1 MGKPI
6 CAFSNSIYNSRLSHE
21 RPPTGWALLYALT
34 EVISPLICVYP
45 ADCTDFS
52 NNGLGAVT
60 PMSCSVT
67 ETLNGEWELTLV
79 HDIDE
84 FGKWTRLSEGR
95 ILRAPVPA
103 AMTPRVNQVRAQPS
117 GGAMIYRVAT
127 RRDPLRLRSGT
138 GTKYRIL
145 GKYKKGTQVVVLE
158 KTTADW
164 YEVSCPDGKRG
175 YMAAQYLTYVRTESA
190 PAAAVSEVVEPKM
203 LRDQPFR
210 IYRVVPELD
219 KITVY
224 ARHIFYDLLD
234 NMIQSLKPSSSQT
247 GASVVQ
253 SISAACLSEH
263 GFTFY
268 SDLESTAKEVEWEN
282 INPVEALLGEGGAAE
297 KYSGELARDWFDVY
311 LVQRVGTDTNV
322 QIRQGKNL
330 LGISYDVDGTNVT
343 TRILPTG
350 EDADGNRLYL
360 PERYVDS
367 PNLDRY
373 PSPKWMHLEVSGAKE
388 VKKGEGKKT
397 KAQCYEEMRSAA
409 QAEFD
414 KGCDLPTVTLKVDF
428 INCADTEEYRQYGFL
443 QNIFLGDAVRVL
455 VKKLGISVSMRMTQY
470 AYDCLTRRYTS
481 VTLGTVADTLEGN
494 TISSRQLP
502 AGIIT
507 GSKLAINS
515 VGAGQLQS
523 GSVGSL
529 QIQMAAIQTA
539 HIETAAITSAIER
552 ENADH
557 SAYQLP
563 PVSFL
568 RAGKKDQT
576 DATEEIR
583 FNRDRLDTALSSF
596 GVNATIRDVTR
607 GPTVTRYDL
616 ELEAGVKLNKI
627 TNLSGD
633 LALALGV
640 ENVRIA
646 PIPDKISTVGIE
658 VPNKI
663 VSAVCLRDII
673 DSPAF
678 RNAKSKLSFAVG
690 KDIGGNC
697 IIGNISKLPHML
709 IAGTTGSGKSVCMN
723 SLILS
728 LLYKATPDEVRLIM
742 IDPKMVELGIYNG
755 IPHLFIPVVTD
766 PKKAAGAL
774 QWAVVEMLKRY
785 RLFSEAQVRDLASYN
800 ALQKNEPDGQTL
812 PQVVIVIDELADLML
827 CAAKEV
833 EESICRVAQMGRA
846 AGMHLIIATQR
857 PSADVITGLMKAN
870 IPSRIAFAVS
880 SSLESRIILDTS
892 GAEKLIGMGDML
904 YAPIGTGK
912 PLRVQGSFVSDEERE
927 EVVRFIKQ
935 NSEAQYS
942 DDIIAQIEKSAAEA
956 DKKSG
961 PAPEAD
967 KPAKSDYDELLP
979 QGVDVILET
988 KQASVSMLQRRLKLG
1003 YSRAARMVDQME
1015 EMGIVGPFE
1024 GSKPRK
1030 ILITKEQWQE
1040 MQYVQGTA
1048 PSEVL
1053 QAQTE
1058 FADANEEEPEDDES

>member
-1 MGKPI
+1 M
-6 CAFSNSIYNSRLSHE
+6 
-21 RPPTGWALLYALT
+21 
-34 EVISPLICVYP
+34 
-45 ADCTDFS
+45 
-52 NNGLGAVT
+52 
-60 PMSCSVT
+60 
-67 ETLNGEWELTLV
+67 
-79 HDIDE
+79 
-84 FGKWTRLSEGR
+84 
-95 ILRAPVPA
+95 
-103 AMTPRVNQVRAQPS
+103 
-117 GGAMIYRVAT
+117 AT
-127 RRDPLRLRSGT
+127 SSSKKKT
-138 GTKYRIL
+138 GTA
-145 GKYKKGTQVVVLE
+145 KK
-158 KTTADW
+158 
-164 YEVSCPDGKRG
+164 
-175 YMAAQYLTYVRTESA
+175 SA
-190 PAAAVSEVVEPKM
+190 PAAKKSASAPKKQPAAKAAPAPVPTAPTWPYALVCIILSLLAFLGLFHAEGVISDGFAGFLCGIMGWGFWAFPFAM
-203 LRDQPFR
+203 LLLAWIFVRNPREHFGL
-210 IYRVVPELD
+210 RV
-219 KITVY
+219 
-224 ARHIFYDLLD
+224 
-234 NMIQSLKPSSSQT
+234 
-247 GASVVQ
+247 
-253 SISAACLSEH
+253 
-263 GFTFY
+263 
-268 SDLESTAKEVEWEN
+268 TA
-282 INPVEALLGEGGAAE
+282 ALLIAPLFGTIVHLMVCRVAFTAQTFGAIVGQLYDGGKALT
-297 KYSGELARDWFDVY
+297 SGGVISGGVGY
-311 LVQRVGTDTNV
+311 L
-322 QIRQGKNL
+322 L
-330 LGISYDVDGTNVT
+330 
-343 TRILPTG
+343 
-350 EDADGNRLYL
+350 
-360 PERYVDS
+360 
-367 PNLDRY
+367 
-373 PSPKWMHLEVSGAKE
+373 
-388 VKKGEGKKT
+388 
-397 KAQCYEEMRSAA
+397 KA
-409 QAEFD
+409 
-414 KGCDLPTVTLKVDF
+414 
-428 INCADTEEYRQYGFL
+428 
-443 QNIFLGDAVRVL
+443 
-455 VKKLGISVSMRMTQY
+455 GISVYAALPLTMAAFVLCVLGSM
-470 AYDCLTRRYTS
+470 DL
-481 VTLGTVADTLEGN
+481 
-494 TISSRQLP
+494 
-502 AGIIT
+502 
-507 GSKLAINS
+507 S
-515 VGAGQLQS
+515 VGKIAAWSRARREAQYIPDEDVPLLDDDEDEPVPQPLPDPQRSPRRTAPDKPPEKKKRIDIPFDETKAEPDDDPIDPIPVKKPARGAKKAAPAEATQNVQPL
-523 GSVGSL
+523 SVEEAADICGVTVPAT
-529 QIQMAAIQTA
+529 QEIQDPPKPSKKAASA
-539 HIETAAITSAIER
+539 AVAAETAAITSAIES

-583 FNRDRLDTALSSF
+583 FNRDRLNTALTSF

-697 IIGNISKLPHML
+697 IIGNIAKLPHML

-912 PLRVQGSFVSDEERE
+912 PLRVQGSYVSDEERE

-979 QGVDVILET
+979 QAVDVILET

-1015 EMGIVGPFE
+1015 EMGIVGPCE

-1030 ILITKEQWQE
+1030 ILITKQQWQE

-1053 QAQTE
+1053 QAQTD
-1058 FADANEEEPEDDES
+1058 FADVNEEEPEDDES

>member
-1 MGKPI
+1 M
-6 CAFSNSIYNSRLSHE
+6 
-21 RPPTGWALLYALT
+21 
-34 EVISPLICVYP
+34 
-45 ADCTDFS
+45 
-52 NNGLGAVT
+52 
-60 PMSCSVT
+60 
-67 ETLNGEWELTLV
+67 
-79 HDIDE
+79 
-84 FGKWTRLSEGR
+84 
-95 ILRAPVPA
+95 
-103 AMTPRVNQVRAQPS
+103 
-117 GGAMIYRVAT
+117 AT
-127 RRDPLRLRSGT
+127 SSSKKKT
-138 GTKYRIL
+138 GTA
-145 GKYKKGTQVVVLE
+145 KK
-158 KTTADW
+158 
-164 YEVSCPDGKRG
+164 
-175 YMAAQYLTYVRTESA
+175 SA
-190 PAAAVSEVVEPKM
+190 PAAKKSASAPKKQPAAKAAPAPAPTAPTWPYALVCIILSLLAFLGLFHAEGVIIDGFAGFLCGIMGWGFWAFPFAM
-203 LRDQPFR
+203 LLLAWIFVRNPREHFGL
-210 IYRVVPELD
+210 RV
-219 KITVY
+219 
-224 ARHIFYDLLD
+224 
-234 NMIQSLKPSSSQT
+234 
-247 GASVVQ
+247 
-253 SISAACLSEH
+253 
-263 GFTFY
+263 
-268 SDLESTAKEVEWEN
+268 TA
-282 INPVEALLGEGGAAE
+282 ALLIAPLFGTIVHLMVCRVAFTAQTFGAIVGQLYDGGKALT
-297 KYSGELARDWFDVY
+297 SGGVISGGVGY
-311 LVQRVGTDTNV
+311 L
-322 QIRQGKNL
+322 L
-330 LGISYDVDGTNVT
+330 
-343 TRILPTG
+343 
-350 EDADGNRLYL
+350 
-360 PERYVDS
+360 
-367 PNLDRY
+367 
-373 PSPKWMHLEVSGAKE
+373 
-388 VKKGEGKKT
+388 
-397 KAQCYEEMRSAA
+397 KA
-409 QAEFD
+409 
-414 KGCDLPTVTLKVDF
+414 
-428 INCADTEEYRQYGFL
+428 
-443 QNIFLGDAVRVL
+443 
-455 VKKLGISVSMRMTQY
+455 GISVYAALPLTMAAFVLCVLGSMDLSVGKIAAWSRARREAQY
-470 AYDCLTRRYTS
+470 IPDEDVPLLDDDEDEPVPQPLPDPQR
-481 VTLGTVADTLEGN
+481 
-494 TISSRQLP
+494 SSRRTAPDKPPEKKKRIDIPFDETKAESDDDPIDPIPVKKP
-502 AGIIT
+502 ARGAKKAAPAEATQNVQPLSVEEAADICGVTVPATQEIQDPPKP
-507 GSKLAINS
+507 SKK
-515 VGAGQLQS
+515 
-523 GSVGSL
+523 
-529 QIQMAAIQTA
+529 AASA
-539 HIETAAITSAIER
+539 AVAAETAAITSAIES

-583 FNRDRLDTALSSF
+583 FNRDRLNTALSSF

-697 IIGNISKLPHML
+697 IIGNIAKLPHML

-912 PLRVQGSFVSDEERE
+912 PLRVQGSYVSDEERE

-979 QGVDVILET
+979 QAVDVILET

-1030 ILITKEQWQE
+1030 ILITKQQWQE

-1053 QAQTE
+1053 QAQTD
-1058 FADANEEEPEDDES
+1058 FADVNEEEPEDDES

>member
-1 MGKPI
+1 M
-6 CAFSNSIYNSRLSHE
+6 
-21 RPPTGWALLYALT
+21 
-34 EVISPLICVYP
+34 
-45 ADCTDFS
+45 
-52 NNGLGAVT
+52 
-60 PMSCSVT
+60 
-67 ETLNGEWELTLV
+67 
-79 HDIDE
+79 
-84 FGKWTRLSEGR
+84 
-95 ILRAPVPA
+95 
-103 AMTPRVNQVRAQPS
+103 
-117 GGAMIYRVAT
+117 AT
-127 RRDPLRLRSGT
+127 SSSKKKT
-138 GTKYRIL
+138 GTA
-145 GKYKKGTQVVVLE
+145 KK
-158 KTTADW
+158 
-164 YEVSCPDGKRG
+164 
-175 YMAAQYLTYVRTESA
+175 SA
-190 PAAAVSEVVEPKM
+190 PAAKKPASAPKKQPAAKAAPAPVPTAPTWPYALVCIILSLLAFLGLFHAEGVIIDGFAGFLCGIMGWGFWAFPFAM
-203 LRDQPFR
+203 LLLAWIFVRNPREHFGL
-210 IYRVVPELD
+210 RV
-219 KITVY
+219 
-224 ARHIFYDLLD
+224 
-234 NMIQSLKPSSSQT
+234 
-247 GASVVQ
+247 
-253 SISAACLSEH
+253 
-263 GFTFY
+263 
-268 SDLESTAKEVEWEN
+268 TA
-282 INPVEALLGEGGAAE
+282 ALLIAPLFGTIVHLMVCRVAFTAQTFGAIVGQLYDGG
-297 KYSGELARDWFDVY
+297 KVLTSGGVISGGVGY
-311 LVQRVGTDTNV
+311 L
-322 QIRQGKNL
+322 L
-330 LGISYDVDGTNVT
+330 
-343 TRILPTG
+343 
-350 EDADGNRLYL
+350 
-360 PERYVDS
+360 
-367 PNLDRY
+367 
-373 PSPKWMHLEVSGAKE
+373 
-388 VKKGEGKKT
+388 
-397 KAQCYEEMRSAA
+397 KA
-409 QAEFD
+409 
-414 KGCDLPTVTLKVDF
+414 
-428 INCADTEEYRQYGFL
+428 
-443 QNIFLGDAVRVL
+443 
-455 VKKLGISVSMRMTQY
+455 GISVYAALPLTMAAFVLCVLGSM
-470 AYDCLTRRYTS
+470 DL
-481 VTLGTVADTLEGN
+481 
-494 TISSRQLP
+494 
-502 AGIIT
+502 
-507 GSKLAINS
+507 S
-515 VGAGQLQS
+515 VGKIAAWSRARREAQYIPDEDVPLLDDDEDEPVPQPLPDPQRSPRRTAPDKPPEKKKRIDIPFDETKAEPDDDPIDPIPVKKPARGAKKAAPAEATQNVQPL
-523 GSVGSL
+523 SVEEAADICGVTVPAT
-529 QIQMAAIQTA
+529 QEIQDPPKPSKKAASA
-539 HIETAAITSAIER
+539 AVAAETAAITSAIES

-583 FNRDRLDTALSSF
+583 FNRDRLNTALSSF

-697 IIGNISKLPHML
+697 IIGNIAKLPHML

-912 PLRVQGSFVSDEERE
+912 PLRVQGSYVSDEERE

-979 QGVDVILET
+979 QAVDVILET

-1030 ILITKEQWQE
+1030 ILITKQQWQE

-1053 QAQTE
+1053 QAQTD
-1058 FADANEEEPEDDES
+1058 FADVNEEEPEDDES

>member
-1 MGKPI
+1 M
-6 CAFSNSIYNSRLSHE
+6 
-21 RPPTGWALLYALT
+21 
-34 EVISPLICVYP
+34 
-45 ADCTDFS
+45 
-52 NNGLGAVT
+52 
-60 PMSCSVT
+60 
-67 ETLNGEWELTLV
+67 
-79 HDIDE
+79 
-84 FGKWTRLSEGR
+84 
-95 ILRAPVPA
+95 
-103 AMTPRVNQVRAQPS
+103 
-117 GGAMIYRVAT
+117 AT
-127 RRDPLRLRSGT
+127 SSSKKKT
-138 GTKYRIL
+138 GTA
-145 GKYKKGTQVVVLE
+145 KK
-158 KTTADW
+158 
-164 YEVSCPDGKRG
+164 
-175 YMAAQYLTYVRTESA
+175 SA
-190 PAAAVSEVVEPKM
+190 PAAKKPASAPKKQTATPKKQPAAKAAPASAPTAPTWPYALACIVLSLLSFLGLFHAEGVVIDGFAGFLCGIMGWGFWAFPFAM
-203 LRDQPFR
+203 LLLAWTFVRNPRERFGL
-210 IYRVVPELD
+210 RV
-219 KITVY
+219 
-224 ARHIFYDLLD
+224 
-234 NMIQSLKPSSSQT
+234 
-247 GASVVQ
+247 
-253 SISAACLSEH
+253 
-263 GFTFY
+263 
-268 SDLESTAKEVEWEN
+268 TA
-282 INPVEALLGEGGAAE
+282 ALLIAPLFGTIVHLMVCRVAFTAQTFGAIVGQLYDGGKALT
-297 KYSGELARDWFDVY
+297 SGGVISGGIGY
-311 LVQRVGTDTNV
+311 L
-322 QIRQGKNL
+322 L
-330 LGISYDVDGTNVT
+330 
-343 TRILPTG
+343 
-350 EDADGNRLYL
+350 
-360 PERYVDS
+360 
-367 PNLDRY
+367 
-373 PSPKWMHLEVSGAKE
+373 
-388 VKKGEGKKT
+388 
-397 KAQCYEEMRSAA
+397 KA
-409 QAEFD
+409 
-414 KGCDLPTVTLKVDF
+414 
-428 INCADTEEYRQYGFL
+428 
-443 QNIFLGDAVRVL
+443 
-455 VKKLGISVSMRMTQY
+455 GISVYAALPLTMAAFVFCVLGSMDLTVGKIAAWVR
-470 AYDCLTRRYTS
+470 TRREAQYIPDEDVPLAEDEEDEPEPQPLPEPRRSARRAVPDKPVAKKKFIDIPVEETMTEPDDDPIDPIPVKKPARGAKKAAPADATQNVQPLS
-481 VTLGTVADTLEGN
+481 VEEAADICGVTPVTQE
-494 TISSRQLP
+494 IQDP
-502 AGIIT
+502 PKP
-507 GSKLAINS
+507 SK
-515 VGAGQLQS
+515 
-523 GSVGSL
+523 
-529 QIQMAAIQTA
+529 
-539 HIETAAITSAIER
+539 
-552 ENADH
+552 
-557 SAYQLP
+557 QLP

-583 FNRDRLDTALSSF
+583 FNRDRLNTALSSF

-658 VPNKI
+658 VPNKV

-697 IIGNISKLPHML
+697 IIGNIAKLPHML

-979 QGVDVILET
+979 QAVDVILET

-1030 ILITKEQWQE
+1030 ILITKQQWQE

-1053 QAQTE
+1053 QAQTD
-1058 FADANEEEPEDDES
+1058 FADDNEEEPEDDES

>member
-1 MGKPI
+1 MATSSSKKK
-6 CAFSNSIYNSRLSHE
+6 
-21 RPPTGWALLYALT
+21 TGSA
-34 EVISPLICVYP
+34 
-45 ADCTDFS
+45 
-52 NNGLGAVT
+52 
-60 PMSCSVT
+60 
-67 ETLNGEWELTLV
+67 
-79 HDIDE
+79 
-84 FGKWTRLSEGR
+84 
-95 ILRAPVPA
+95 
-103 AMTPRVNQVRAQPS
+103 
-117 GGAMIYRVAT
+117 
-127 RRDPLRLRSGT
+127 
-138 GTKYRIL
+138 
-145 GKYKKGTQVVVLE
+145 KK
-158 KTTADW
+158 
-164 YEVSCPDGKRG
+164 
-175 YMAAQYLTYVRTESA
+175 
-190 PAAAVSEVVEPKM
+190 PAAAPKKQPAKKQPAAAPAPAPTAPTWPYAIVCIVLSLLAFLGLFHAEGVIIDGFAGFLSGIMGWGYWAFPFAM
-203 LRDQPFR
+203 L
-210 IYRVVPELD
+210 
-219 KITVY
+219 
-224 ARHIFYDLLD
+224 LLAWVFVR
-234 NMIQSLKPSSSQT
+234 N
-247 GASVVQ
+247 
-253 SISAACLSEH
+253 
-263 GFTFY
+263 
-268 SDLESTAKEVEWEN
+268 
-282 INPVEALLGEGGAAE
+282 
-297 KYSGELARDWFDVY
+297 
-311 LVQRVGTDTNV
+311 
-322 QIRQGKNL
+322 
-330 LGISYDVDGTNVT
+330 
-343 TRILPTG
+343 
-350 EDADGNRLYL
+350 
-360 PERYVDS
+360 PERHFGLRVTAS
-367 PNLDRY
+367 LLIAPLFGTIV
-373 PSPKWMHLEVSGAKE
+373 HLMVCRVPFTAQTFGAIVGQLYDGGKAFTSGG
-388 VKKGEGKKT
+388 VISGGVGYLL
-397 KAQCYEEMRSAA
+397 KA
-409 QAEFD
+409 
-414 KGCDLPTVTLKVDF
+414 
-428 INCADTEEYRQYGFL
+428 
-443 QNIFLGDAVRVL
+443 
-455 VKKLGISVSMRMTQY
+455 GISVY
-470 AYDCLTRRYTS
+470 AALPLT
-481 VTLGTVADTLEGN
+481 
-494 TISSRQLP
+494 
-502 AGIIT
+502 
-507 GSKLAINS
+507 
-515 VGAGQLQS
+515 
-523 GSVGSL
+523 
-529 QIQMAAIQTA
+529 MAAFVACVLGSMDLTVGKIVTWWRAHREAQYIPDDGDQPLFDDEDEPAAPPQPEPQRRARRAAPDKPVAKKKLIDIPVEDTPSEPDDEPIDPIPVKKAARGAKKPAPAEATQNVQPLSVEEAADICGVDVTA
-539 HIETAAITSAIER
+539 AQEIHDPPKPASAAVAAETAAITSAIER

-967 KPAKSDYDELLP
+967 KSAKSDYDELLP

-1058 FADANEEEPEDDES
+1058 FADVNEEEPEDDES